1 MLCRTPTR
9 HLQVCSPLQRSR
21 HQAPTDRAILRLLHC
36 AWCRRARGK
45 WTRRWCSSLPAALG
59 WRLLPT
65 THSGTRM
72 HVVCHCNGRHQAPTD
87 RASLWLLHGVRCRRT
102 RGACSSLSAA
112 LGCRV
117 IAAPTRHLQVLC
129 LCNGAAIKL
138 RLVELACDCSTVCG
152 AGGLEVNELEVRAPI
167 CRRHSSAH
175 CLPHPNQAPAC
186 VRLCNGAAIKLRL
199 VELAC
204 DCSTV
209 HAAGTL

>member
-1 MLCRTPTR
+1 MDSKMVLVSAGGTR
-9 HLQVCSPLQRSR
+9 VEIASHNPFRHPHACGLPLQRS
-21 HQAPTDRAILRLLHC
+21 
-36 AWCRRARGK
+36 
-45 WTRRWCSSLPAALG
+45 
-59 WRLLPT
+59 
-65 THSGTRM
+65 
-72 HVVCHCNGRHQAPTD
+72 RHQAPTD

-129 LCNGAAIKL
+129 LCNGAATKL